1 MSAVPI
7 APVAA
12 VAAVSPQDAAPTSTP
27 VRVRGAHSFYD
38 MVSKGIDHL
47 NQKLIDADAKAQAF
61 ILDDSIPPHQVIF
74 AMEEARGSFQ
84 MMMQIRSRLVEG
96 YQDLMRM
103 QL

>member
-12 VAAVSPQDAAPTSTP
+12 VAPQDAAPASAP
-27 VRVRGAHSFYD
+27 VRVRGAQSFYE
-38 MVSKGIDHL
+38 MVSKGIDHV

-61 ILDDSIPPHQVIF
+61 ILDDSIPPHQVIY
-74 AMEEARGSFQ
+74 AMDEAHGAFQ

>member
-1 MSAVPI
+1 MSALPI

-12 VAAVSPQDAAPTSTP
+12 LVTQDATPVSAP
-27 VRVRGAHSFYD
+27 VRVRGANSFYD
-38 MVSKGIDHL
+38 MVAKGVDHL

-84 MMMQIRSRLVEG
+84 MMMQVRSRLVEG
-96 YQDLMRM
+96 YQELMRM